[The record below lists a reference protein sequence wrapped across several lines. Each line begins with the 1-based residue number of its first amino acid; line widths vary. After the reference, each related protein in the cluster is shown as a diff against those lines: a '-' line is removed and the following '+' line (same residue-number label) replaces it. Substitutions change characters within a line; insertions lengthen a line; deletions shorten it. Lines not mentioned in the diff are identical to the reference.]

1 MRLPEGL
8 MTALKAKA
16 KAKRQGV
23 PYQRLV
29 REAIERELDRP

>member
-16 KAKRQGV
+16 KREGI

-29 REAIERELDRP
+29 REAIERELARP

>member
-8 MTALKAKA
+8 MSALKAR
-16 KAKRQGV
+16 AKREGL

-29 REAIERELDRP
+29 REAIERELSRP